1 MLCYVIPSFEC
12 TWNKS
17 WNLNMEITPQ
27 NIAIITLGAFCN
39 IDAFLGMINVVA
51 LMTTFEYVNYSEL
64 LFCAKLRCMP
74 S

>member
-1 MLCYVIPSFEC
+1 
-12 TWNKS
+12 
-17 WNLNMEITPQ
+17 MEITPQ